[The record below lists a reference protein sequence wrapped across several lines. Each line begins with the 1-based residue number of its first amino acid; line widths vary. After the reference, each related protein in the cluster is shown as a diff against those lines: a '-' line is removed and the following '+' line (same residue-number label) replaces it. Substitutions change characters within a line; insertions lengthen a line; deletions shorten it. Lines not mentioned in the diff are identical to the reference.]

1 MSNFTKKRR
10 LAYVRLREEI
20 THHLHAIFNQQI
32 ETARNQLMDYLTDDL
47 YKYIKFLDFEM
58 DFQFS
63 CICGNAF
70 KFGMDYPN
78 HELNRLVTDFYTLPP
93 DIEIEKNVS
102 RMQKVVNLLSQEIEP
117 TGRDLLTQ
125 YLDLLKQTYTIKPYL
140 ALILETGQ
148 KVKKGIDPTEKKRS
162 DQIRPPFSLRQFCCL
177 FLAAQGKKPARI
189 AGLLDLTYNQVVSA
203 LDRGICKPRMAA
215 GAMREYEQ
223 AAMINRL
230 ALICNMTERDMAS
243 CIEHI
248 VCAAGILPQ
257 MSQYINDFSVDKSLN
272 LLYHYCKYGKTAKKE
287 RY

>member
-10 LAYVRLREEI
+10 LAYVRLREKI
-20 THHLHAIFNQQI
+20 THHLHAIFNQQM
-32 ETARNQLMDYLTDDL
+32 EAVRNRLIDYLADDL
-47 YKYIKFLDFEM
+47 HKYIKFLDFEM
-58 DFQFS
+58 DLQFS

-78 HELNRLVTDFYTLPP
+78 HELNRLITDFYALPP
-93 DIEIEKNVS
+93 DTEIEKNVS
-102 RMQKVVNLLSQEIEP
+102 RMQKVINLLSQEIEP
-117 TGRDLLTQ
+117 TGRGLLTQ
-125 YLDLLKQTYTIKPYL
+125 YLDLLKQAYAIKPYL

-162 DQIRPPFSLRQFCCL
+162 EQIRPPFSLRQFCCL

-189 AGLLDLTYNQVVSA
+189 AGLLDLIYNQVVNA

-215 GAMREYEQ
+215 GAIPEYERT
-223 AAMINRL
+223 AMINRL
-230 ALICNMTERDMAS
+230 ALICNMTERDMES

-257 MSQYINDFSVDKSLN
+257 MNQYISGYSVDTILQ
-272 LLYHYCKYGKTAKKE
+272 LLYDYCKKADNRKRG
-287 RY
+287 